1 MHKKNASNKNKKG
14 KEGKEVLLK
23 NIRENLNQG
32 ESIKIRW

>member
-14 KEGKEVLLK
+14 KEVQLK